1 MPRAGLNRE
10 KIVLTA
16 AAIADEDGL
25 DALTL
30 AAVAKRCGVSLPGLY
45 KHIGNLDSVHRDIA
59 VLAVRE
65 LTSAI
70 AMATSGL
77 AGRDALHALAGAYR
91 DYATG
96 HPGRVAASV
105 RAPAPDDAEHLEVGA
120 VIGGVLAA
128 ALQDY
133 RIAGDDLID
142 AIRMLRIVLH
152 GCTSLEAAGGFG
164 LAQSVDATFA
174 RLVDSLDGTFRQWGN
189 AERQAV

>member
-25 DALTL
+25 DSLTL

-45 KHIGNLDSVHRDIA
+45 KHIDNLDSVRRDIA

-65 LTSAI
+65 LTAAI
-70 AMATSGL
+70 ALATAGR
-77 AGRDALHALAGAYR
+77 AGRDALHALAAAYR
-91 DYATG
+91 DYAAM
-96 HPGRVAASV
+96 HPGQVAASM
-105 RAPAPDDAEHLEVGA
+105 RAPAPEDAEHLEVGVA
-120 VIGGVLAA
+120 AGRVLAA

-133 RIAGDDLID
+133 RIEGEDLID
-142 AIRMLRIVLH
+142 AIRVLRIVLH

-164 LAQSVDATFA
+164 LPQSVDATFT
-174 RLVDSLDGTFRQWGN
+174 RLVDALDDTFRTWG
-189 AERQAV
+189 AAGQVG